1 MRAVLGAF
9 IAMGLGAGCS
19 TGAGRQTGGG
29 DDPTFAPTSTG
40 QGTSTSMGNENET
53 QGQIQTQTSSGE
65 DGAEVTSVS
74 TSSSTSGTAEPTASG
89 TTTGDEAASVLIT
102 IDEGARP
109 TTLVRIDP
117 ETGQGTPVC
126 QLAPGSAY
134 NTTTF
139 SREDVLFAH
148 NEGLARIERIDP
160 CNCGFQIVGATDLPT
175 LELTEGLSAA
185 DPKLI
190 GIAPGTSAFVEIN
203 PNTGLAN
210 AIGPLG
216 VLIVQP
222 AIAWSDAD
230 ATVYAIDGELDR
242 LLTIDIAT
250 GLATDVAPLGT
261 DLTTPGL
268 EVLPSSGTLYA
279 CSGDDL
285 YTIDG
290 ASGEVERIG
299 AIGLTSPC
307 NDLAAPRQAIAC
319 LE

>member
-1 MRAVLGAF
+1 
-9 IAMGLGAGCS
+9 
-19 TGAGRQTGGG
+19 
-29 DDPTFAPTSTG
+29 
-40 QGTSTSMGNENET
+40 
-53 QGQIQTQTSSGE
+53 
-65 DGAEVTSVS
+65 
-74 TSSSTSGTAEPTASG
+74 
-89 TTTGDEAASVLIT
+89 VLIT

-160 CNCGFQIVGATDLPT
+160 CDCGFQIVGPTDMPI
-175 LELTEGLSAA
+175 LELTEGPPAME
-185 DPKLI
+185 PKLI
-190 GIAPGTSAFVEIN
+190 GIAPSTSAFVEID

-210 AIGPLG
+210 AVGPLG
-216 VLIVQP
+216 LVIAQP

-230 ATVYAIDGELDR
+230 AVAYAIDGELDR
-242 LLTIDIAT
+242 LLIIDTDT

-285 YTIDG
+285 YTIDRT
-290 ASGEVERIG
+290 SGEIANIG